1 MSSSNSGSIISKVRL
16 LDKLDVLVEGEG
28 KMPEVLEN
36 EARRRE
42 NFRSV
47 TPWFLAEPIAS
58 NTE

>member
-1 MSSSNSGSIISKVRL
+1 MLAQGGPDSMDGK
-16 LDKLDVLVEGEG
+16 LDKLDVLVEGAG
-28 KMPEVLEN
+28 KMLEVLEN
-36 EARRRE
+36 EAKSRE